1 MKFKDIK
8 YFIGLLSIF
17 SLLIIGCT
25 DENPLTN
32 DDLTEID
39 KAMTRSSATSDYYW
53 YQGEKIEITPVS
65 NLFYIASADSSILES
80 LQFSS
85 KRISISSSLKRGYS
99 YEQGKGFWKVV
110 EIDAGKT
117 SSSTINATD
126 LASELKNKNIYI
138 APVFGENNEDYIS
151 TSEFFYV
158 KLNLLKTRNY

>member
-65 NLFYIASADSSILES
+65 NLFYSSFPPLLIAIIE
-80 LQFSS
+80 
-85 KRISISSSLKRGYS
+85 
-99 YEQGKGFWKVV
+99 VV
-110 EIDAGKT
+110 
-117 SSSTINATD
+117 
-126 LASELKNKNIYI
+126 
-138 APVFGENNEDYIS
+138 
-151 TSEFFYV
+151 
-158 KLNLLKTRNY
+158 